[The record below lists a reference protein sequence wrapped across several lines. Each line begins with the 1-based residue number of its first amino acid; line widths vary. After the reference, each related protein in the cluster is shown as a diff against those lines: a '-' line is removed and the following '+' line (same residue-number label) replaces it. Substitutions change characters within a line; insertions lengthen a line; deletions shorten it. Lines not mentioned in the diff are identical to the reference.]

1 MLWYL
6 QNTVYYPPTTS
17 KQART
22 WMVNPGFSL
31 DAKSLNGPANRS
43 MWKQAYTNVILH
55 PPRDAS
61 WKKGDILLHGC
72 FWTHVPKSFPGIPI
86 TTKTSFFN
94 HWNWTVKILQLRWAI
109 IQKLI
114 WKIIKRQQRK
124 GSKSVVINWTD
135 KAIKHQFTCFNLSV
149 HNLFFFGI
157 LFTHFLYQDA
167 FPYLLIC
174 FYSLLSVFIKS
185 ILFIILYAFLSMK
198 FLISDK
204 NTFSMRIIPY
214 VRLSLS
220 MRLDLKWSNTQI
232 LIQCIY
238 EF

>member
-22 WMVNPGFSL
+22 WMVNPRFSL
-31 DAKSLNGPANRS
+31 DAKSLKGPGRT
-43 MWKQAYTNVILH
+43 WKQTYTNVFLH
-55 PPRDAS
+55 PPRETS

-135 KAIKHQFTCFNLSV
+135 KAIKNQFTCFNLSV
-149 HNLFFFGI
+149 HNLFFLVFFSLI
-157 LFTHFLYQDA
+157 FSIKMLFPTY
-167 FPYLLIC
+167 
-174 FYSLLSVFIKS
+174 
-185 ILFIILYAFLSMK
+185 
-198 FLISDK
+198 
-204 NTFSMRIIPY
+204 
-214 VRLSLS
+214 
-220 MRLDLKWSNTQI
+220 
-232 LIQCIY
+232 
-238 EF
+238 